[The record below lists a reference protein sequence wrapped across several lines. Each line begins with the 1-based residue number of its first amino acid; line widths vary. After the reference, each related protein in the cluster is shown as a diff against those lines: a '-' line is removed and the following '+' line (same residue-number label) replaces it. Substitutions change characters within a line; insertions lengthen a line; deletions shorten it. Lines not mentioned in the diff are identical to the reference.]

1 MKFANTIFVLLSIS
15 QIFCDASFT
24 CNTPTSGALTQ
35 DPILAQG
42 DTTILCVH
50 FIPFKVK
57 IGFQVEVDKFAVLTI
72 RHIFHVM
79 ASKDTDLAIQLA
91 NSENLSNQIP
101 YVRTSATQVYPVI
114 NLLITLDKGKISSIA
129 LEDFSSACAEP
140 VIPEIINQGNSF
152 ASENTVKNCPVA
164 FCQGAE
170 SDTGKCDFKIF
181 LSWTG
186 SDKDDNG
193 LISSSERLSNF
204 KNYNLE
210 GIFNSIL
217 EIDSNTVAGTVDP
230 YSYSSISADVQER
243 LK

>member
-1 MKFANTIFVLLSIS
+1 MKLAPALLLLLSIY
-15 QIFCDASFT
+15 QIFCDSSFT

-35 DPILAQG
+35 ETILTQG
-42 DTTILCVH
+42 DNTILCVH

-57 IGFQVEVDKFAVLTI
+57 IGFQVEVDKFAVLSI
-72 RHIFHVM
+72 RYIFNVM
-79 ASKDTDLAIQLA
+79 AAKDTDLAIQLA
-91 NSENLSNQIP
+91 NSENISNQIP
-101 YVRTSATQVYPVI
+101 YVRTTANQVFPVI
-114 NLLITLDKGKISSIA
+114 NLLITLDMGKISSIA
-129 LEDFSSACAEP
+129 LEDFSSACAEA

-152 ASENTVKNCPVA
+152 ASENTIKNCPVA

-181 LSWTG
+181 LSWIGT
-186 SDKDDNG
+186 DKDGNG

-230 YSYSSISADVQER
+230 YSYSSISPDVQER